1 MFVLYLKVPIFEYR
15 AGAGVKVG
23 TRAELHEIR
32 KNKTK
37 SEAGAEIK

>member
-32 KNKTK
+32 KNK

>member
-32 KNKTK
+32 KNN
-37 SEAGAEIK
+37 SEAGAVIK